1 MYADE
6 LEAASDFK
14 ATMQELVK
22 KVIHDHKRIIFN
34 GNGYDEAW
42 VKEAEKRGLLN
53 LKSTPECLPY
63 LVADKNIELFKTH
76 KVFSEVELRARL
88 EIMME
93 NYKKI
98 VCIEAMTMLDMARRD
113 IMPAASSYQ
122 KTLGETI
129 AAKHASVG
137 SADCTYESETLE
149 TAAALT
155 KAAYESVKALD
166 DALSAAKAEEDT
178 GKAAQICKDSVLEKM
193 NELRASADA
202 LETLT
207 ATSEWPYPTYG
218 EMLFSVR

>member
-1 MYADE
+1 
-6 LEAASDFK
+6 
-14 ATMQELVK
+14 MQELVK
-22 KVIHDHKRIIFN
+22 SVIHDHKRIIFN

-63 LVADKNIELFKTH
+63 LVADKNIELFETH
-76 KVFSEVELRARL
+76 KVLSETELRARL

-113 IMPAASSYQ
+113 ILPAACAFQ

-129 AAKHASVG
+129 AAKRASVG

-166 DALSAAKAEEDT
+166 DALSAAKAEEDVS
-178 GKAAQICKDSVLEKM
+178 KAALICRDGILIKM
-193 NELRASADA
+193 SELRTSADA

-207 ATSEWPYPTYG
+207 ATSDWPYPTYG